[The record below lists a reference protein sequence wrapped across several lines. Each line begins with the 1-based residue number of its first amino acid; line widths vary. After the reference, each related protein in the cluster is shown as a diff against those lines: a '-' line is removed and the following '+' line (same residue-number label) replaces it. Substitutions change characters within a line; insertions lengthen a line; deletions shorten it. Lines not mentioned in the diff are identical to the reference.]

1 MSSFKEKLNYVN
13 KIFIYFQ
20 LFTSQFGQKSNNLN
34 NYYINTTPS
43 KTNLSS
49 SRNNSFYSNR
59 LSNQK
64 DLNKRTNSFSI
75 RKYSEN
81 VFNRNNSYYSPNNS
95 DRRSFN
101 NFIGTEINDNLL
113 RYRENS
119 GKKFKTRIKKEIDFL
134 SNSFKSP
141 RNYNNKL
148 PIQKKSN
155 FDNFPL
161 TYTTT
166 VSSLK
171 NYNRSKKNDLR
182 HYILPKNE
190 NDDEITLLYRQI
202 KEKRNNRI
210 SNF

>member
-64 DLNKRTNSFSI
+64 DLNNRTNSFSI
-75 RKYSEN
+75 RKYSDN

-148 PIQKKSN
+148 PIKKKSN

>member
-64 DLNKRTNSFSI
+64 DLNNRTNSFSI
-75 RKYSEN
+75 RKYSDN

-119 GKKFKTRIKKEIDFL
+119 GKKFKTRIKKEIDFF

-148 PIQKKSN
+148 PIKKKSN

>member
-64 DLNKRTNSFSI
+64 DLNNRTNSFSI

>member
-64 DLNKRTNSFSI
+64 DLNNRTNSFSI

-148 PIQKKSN
+148 PIKKKSN

-202 KEKRNNRI
+202 KEKRNNTI

>member
-64 DLNKRTNSFSI
+64 DLNNRTNSFSI

-101 NFIGTEINDNLL
+101 NFIGTEINDKLL

-148 PIQKKSN
+148 PIKKKSN

>member
-64 DLNKRTNSFSI
+64 DLNNRTNSFSI

-141 RNYNNKL
+141 RNYNIKL
-148 PIQKKSN
+148 GIQKKSN

>member
-64 DLNKRTNSFSI
+64 DLNNRTNSFSI

-148 PIQKKSN
+148 PIKKKSN

-182 HYILPKNE
+182 HYILPRNE
-190 NDDEITLLYRQI
+190 NDDEITILYRQI

>member
-64 DLNKRTNSFSI
+64 DLNNRTNSFSI

-148 PIQKKSN
+148 PIKKKSN

>member
-148 PIQKKSN
+148 PIKKKSN

-171 NYNRSKKNDLR
+171 NYNRSKKM
-182 HYILPKNE
+182 I
-190 NDDEITLLYRQI
+190 
-202 KEKRNNRI
+202 
-210 SNF
+210 

>member
-20 LFTSQFGQKSNNLN
+20 LFTSQLGQKSNKLN

-64 DLNKRTNSFSI
+64 DLNNRTNSFSI

-148 PIQKKSN
+148 PIKKKSN

>member
-64 DLNKRTNSFSI
+64 DLNNRTNSFSI

-141 RNYNNKL
+141 RYYNNKL
-148 PIQKKSN
+148 GIQKKSN
-155 FDNFPL
+155 FDNFPI